1 MKPNYIKMTYDIVFK
16 KFFIDKPKLLKLIL
30 KHFLDIDFVQDI
42 IITNPEIPELEEI
55 KHKEKQL
62 IEEDQEKSLTIE
74 EDQEKSLT
82 IEENQEKS
90 LTIEKNQEKSLTTE
104 ENQEKSLTIE
114 KNQEKS
120 LTTEENQEKSLTIE
134 KNQEKSLTT
143 TGNNQNTKE
152 FSFLDSSLPAES
164 SGGKRVFLDL
174 RVKLSTGEDI
184 NVEVQTT
191 YKKHFLNRILYYWA
205 KLHSQSLKKGEG
217 YDKITPTYSLIF
229 TEKSF
234 LDKRVKDF
242 MSSFSIRR
250 DEEPYILFNKDL
262 RIVIVEL
269 SKLDKARSDLFDFKE
284 FWCYFLKKSGELTKE
299 DRKHLSRHKELEE
312 AMKHFDKL
320 SQEEKLQQIA
330 LDQHMTEV
338 IHDLDRSGWIE
349 EGMQKGIEKG
359 MQKGIEKGMQ
369 KGIEKG
375 MQKGIEEGV
384 QEGIEKGMQ
393 KGREEGVQKGI
404 EKGMQKGREEGVQ
417 EGIERGMQKG
427 REDLILKMLEK
438 GCSVFE
444 ISQITDLSEA
454 EILELNDK

>member
-30 KHFLDIDFVQDI
+30 KHFLDIDSVQDI
-42 IITNPEIPELEEI
+42 IITNPEIPELEEA
-55 KHKEKQL
+55 KHKQKQL
-62 IEEDQEKSLTIE
+62 T
-74 EDQEKSLT
+74 
-82 IEENQEKS
+82 EENQEKS
-90 LTIEKNQEKSLTTE
+90 LTTEENPEKSLTTE
-104 ENQEKSLTIE
+104 ENQEKSLTTE
-114 KNQEKS
+114 EDQEKS
-120 LTTEENQEKSLTIE
+120 LTTE
-134 KNQEKSLTT
+134 KNQEKNLTT
-143 TGNNQNTKE
+143 TSNNRNIGENNENTEE

-299 DRKHLSRHKELEE
+299 DRKCLSRHKELEE

-349 EGMQKGIEKG
+349 EGMQKGRQEG
-359 MQKGIEKGMQ
+359 M
-369 KGIEKG
+369 
-375 MQKGIEEGV
+375 
-384 QEGIEKGMQ
+384 QEGIEKGIQ
-393 KGREEGVQKGI
+393 KGIEQGIQKGI
-404 EKGMQKGREEGVQ
+404 EKGMQKGREQGMQ
-417 EGIERGMQKG
+417 EGIEKGREQGIEQG

-444 ISQITDLSEA
+444 VSQITDLSEA
-454 EILELNDK
+454 EILELKDK

>member
-16 KFFIDKPKLLKLIL
+16 KFFIDKPRLLKLIL
-30 KHFLDIDFVQDI
+30 KHFLDIDSVQDI
-42 IITNPEIPELEEI
+42 IITNPEIPELEEA
-55 KHKEKQL
+55 KHKQKQL
-62 IEEDQEKSLTIE
+62 TEEDQEKSLTTE
-74 EDQEKSLT
+74 N
-82 IEENQEKS
+82 NQEKS
-90 LTIEKNQEKSLTTE
+90 LTIEDNQEKSLTTE
-104 ENQEKSLTIE
+104 ED
-114 KNQEKS
+114 
-120 LTTEENQEKSLTIE
+120 
-134 KNQEKSLTT
+134 QEKSLTT
-143 TGNNQNTKE
+143 TENNENTEE

-229 TEKSF
+229 TEKPF

-299 DRKHLSRHKELEE
+299 DRKCLSRHKELEE

-349 EGMQKGIEKG
+349 EGR
-359 MQKGIEKGMQ
+359 
-369 KGIEKG
+369 
-375 MQKGIEEGV
+375 
-384 QEGIEKGMQ
+384 QE
-393 KGREEGVQKGI
+393 
-404 EKGMQKGREEGVQ
+404 GREEGVQ
-417 EGIERGMQKG
+417 EGIERGRQEG

-438 GCSVFE
+438 G
-444 ISQITDLSEA
+444 LS
-454 EILELNDK
+454 NH

>member
-30 KHFLDIDFVQDI
+30 KHFLDIDSVQDI
-42 IITNPEIPELEEI
+42 IITNPEIPELEET

-62 IEEDQEKSLTIE
+62 
-74 EDQEKSLT
+74 
-82 IEENQEKS
+82 
-90 LTIEKNQEKSLTTE
+90 TE
-104 ENQEKSLTIE
+104 ENQEKSLT
-114 KNQEKS
+114 
-120 LTTEENQEKSLTIE
+120 TE

-143 TGNNQNTKE
+143 TDNNRNTGENNENTKE

-299 DRKHLSRHKELEE
+299 DRKCLSRHKELEE

-359 MQKGIEKGMQ
+359 MQKGIQKGIEQGMQ
-369 KGIEKG
+369 KGI
-375 MQKGIEEGV
+375 QKGIE
-384 QEGIEKGMQ
+384 QGMQ
-393 KGREEGVQKGI
+393 KGREKGKQEGI
-404 EKGMQKGREEGVQ
+404 Q
-417 EGIERGMQKG
+417 EGIEQG

-454 EILELNDK
+454 EILELKDK

>member
-30 KHFLDIDFVQDI
+30 KHFLDIDSVQDI
-42 IITNPEIPELEEI
+42 IITNPEIPELEEA
-55 KHKEKQL
+55 KHKQKQL
-62 IEEDQEKSLTIE
+62 
-74 EDQEKSLT
+74 

-90 LTIEKNQEKSLTTE
+90 LTTENNQEKSLTIEDNQEKSLTTE
-104 ENQEKSLTIE
+104 ED
-114 KNQEKS
+114 
-120 LTTEENQEKSLTIE
+120 
-134 KNQEKSLTT
+134 QEKSLTT
-143 TGNNQNTKE
+143 TDNNRNIGENNENTEE

-229 TEKSF
+229 TEKPF

-299 DRKHLSRHKELEE
+299 DRKCLSRHKELEE

-349 EGMQKGIEKG
+349 EGMQKGIQKGREQGIQEGMEQGMQKGREQGMQEGREQGMQEGREQGIQKGIEKGMQEGREQG

-369 KGIEKG
+369 QG
-375 MQKGIEEGV
+375 MQ
-384 QEGIEKGMQ
+384 Q
-393 KGREEGVQKGI
+393 
-404 EKGMQKGREEGVQ
+404 
-417 EGIERGMQKG
+417 G
-427 REDLILKMLEK
+427 REDLILKMLGK

-454 EILELNDK
+454 EILELKNKCIYFDKL

>member
-30 KHFLDIDFVQDI
+30 KHFLDIDSVQDI
-42 IITNPEIPELEEI
+42 IITNPEIPELEET

-62 IEEDQEKSLTIE
+62 TKENQEKSLTTEEDQEKSLTTENNQEKSLTIE

-82 IEENQEKS
+82 
-90 LTIEKNQEKSLTTE
+90 TE
-104 ENQEKSLTIE
+104 ED
-114 KNQEKS
+114 
-120 LTTEENQEKSLTIE
+120 
-134 KNQEKSLTT
+134 QEKSLTT
-143 TGNNQNTKE
+143 TENNENTEE
-152 FSFLDSSLPAES
+152 FSFLDSSLPVES
-164 SGGKRVFLDL
+164 REGKRVFLDL

-299 DRKHLSRHKELEE
+299 DRKCLSRHKELEE

-349 EGMQKGIEKG
+349 EGMQKGL
-359 MQKGIEKGMQ
+359 
-369 KGIEKG
+369 
-375 MQKGIEEGV
+375 
-384 QEGIEKGMQ
+384 Q
-393 KGREEGVQKGI
+393 KGREQ
-404 EKGMQKGREEGVQ
+404 GMQQGREEGVQ

-427 REDLILKMLEK
+427 REEGVQEGREELILKMLEK

-444 ISQITDLSEA
+444 VSQITDLSEA
-454 EILELNDK
+454 EILELKDK

>member
-30 KHFLDIDFVQDI
+30 KHFLDIDSVQNI
-42 IITNPEIPELEEI
+42 IITNPEIPELEET

-62 IEEDQEKSLTIE
+62 
-74 EDQEKSLT
+74 
-82 IEENQEKS
+82 
-90 LTIEKNQEKSLTTE
+90 IEKNQEKSLTTE
-104 ENQEKSLTIE
+104 ENQEKSLT
-114 KNQEKS
+114 
-120 LTTEENQEKSLTIE
+120 TTDNNRNTGENNE
-134 KNQEKSLTT
+134 
-143 TGNNQNTKE
+143 NTEE
-152 FSFLDSSLPAES
+152 FSFLDSSLPAENS
-164 SGGKRVFLDL
+164 EGKRVFLDL

-299 DRKHLSRHKELEE
+299 DRKCLSRHEELEE

-349 EGMQKGIEKG
+349 EGMQKGIQKGIEQGREQGIQEGMEKGMQEGREQG
-359 MQKGIEKGMQ
+359 MQKGIEKG
-369 KGIEKG
+369 IEQGKE
-375 MQKGIEEGV
+375 Q
-384 QEGIEKGMQ
+384 
-393 KGREEGVQKGI
+393 GREE
-404 EKGMQKGREEGVQ
+404 
-417 EGIERGMQKG
+417 
-427 REDLILKMLEK
+427 LILKMLEK

-444 ISQITDLSEA
+444 VSQITDLSEA
-454 EILELNDK
+454 EILELKDK

>member
-30 KHFLDIDFVQDI
+30 KHFLDIDSVQDI
-42 IITNPEIPELEEI
+42 IITNPEIPELEET

-62 IEEDQEKSLTIE
+62 
-74 EDQEKSLT
+74 
-82 IEENQEKS
+82 
-90 LTIEKNQEKSLTTE
+90 
-104 ENQEKSLTIE
+104 
-114 KNQEKS
+114 
-120 LTTEENQEKSLTIE
+120 IE

-143 TGNNQNTKE
+143 TDNNRNTGENNENTEE

-164 SGGKRVFLDL
+164 RVGKRVFLDL

-349 EGMQKGIEKG
+349 EGMQ
-359 MQKGIEKGMQ
+359 
-369 KGIEKG
+369 
-375 MQKGIEEGV
+375 
-384 QEGIEKGMQ
+384 EGI
-393 KGREEGVQKGI
+393 
-404 EKGMQKGREEGVQ
+404 
-417 EGIERGMQKG
+417 
-427 REDLILKMLEK
+427 EDLILKMLEK

-444 ISQITDLSEA
+444 VSQITNLPEA
-454 EILELNDK
+454 EILELKDK

>member
-30 KHFLDIDFVQDI
+30 KHFLDIDSVQDI
-42 IITNPEIPELEEI
+42 IITNPEIPELEEA
-55 KHKEKQL
+55 KHKQKQL
-62 IEEDQEKSLTIE
+62 
-74 EDQEKSLT
+74 

-90 LTIEKNQEKSLTTE
+90 LTTENNQEKSLTIEDNQEKSLTTE
-104 ENQEKSLTIE
+104 ED
-114 KNQEKS
+114 
-120 LTTEENQEKSLTIE
+120 
-134 KNQEKSLTT
+134 QEKSLTT
-143 TGNNQNTKE
+143 TENNENTKE

-299 DRKHLSRHKELEE
+299 DRKCLSRHKELEE

-349 EGMQKGIEKG
+349 EGMQKGIQKGMQKGIQKGIEQGREQGIQEGMEKGMQEGREQGMQKGIEKG

-375 MQKGIEEGV
+375 MQKGI
-384 QEGIEKGMQ
+384 QEGIEQ
-393 KGREEGVQKGI
+393 
-404 EKGMQKGREEGVQ
+404 
-417 EGIERGMQKG
+417 G

-444 ISQITDLSEA
+444 VSQITDLSEA
-454 EILELNDK
+454 EILELKDK

>member
-16 KFFIDKPKLLKLIL
+16 KFFIDKPRLLKLIL
-30 KHFLDIDFVQDI
+30 KHFLDIDSVQDI
-42 IITNPEIPELEEI
+42 IITNPEIPELEEA
-55 KHKEKQL
+55 KHKQKQL
-62 IEEDQEKSLTIE
+62 TEE
-74 EDQEKSLT
+74 
-82 IEENQEKS
+82 
-90 LTIEKNQEKSLTTE
+90 NQEKSLTTE
-104 ENQEKSLTIE
+104 EDQEK
-114 KNQEKS
+114 N
-120 LTTEENQEKSLTIE
+120 
-134 KNQEKSLTT
+134 LTT
-143 TGNNQNTKE
+143 TDNNRNTGENNENKKE

-299 DRKHLSRHKELEE
+299 DRKCLSRHKELEE

-338 IHDLDRSGWIE
+338 IHDLDKSGWIE
-349 EGMQKGIEKG
+349 Q
-359 MQKGIEKGMQ
+359 
-369 KGIEKG
+369 
-375 MQKGIEEGV
+375 
-384 QEGIEKGMQ
+384 
-393 KGREEGVQKGI
+393 GREEGRK
-404 EKGMQKGREEGVQ
+404 
-417 EGIERGMQKG
+417 EGIEQG

-444 ISQITDLSEA
+444 VSQITDLSEA
-454 EILELNDK
+454 EILELKDK

>member
-30 KHFLDIDFVQDI
+30 KHFLDIDSIQDI
-42 IITNPEIPELEEI
+42 IITNPEIPELEET

-62 IEEDQEKSLTIE
+62 
-74 EDQEKSLT
+74 
-82 IEENQEKS
+82 
-90 LTIEKNQEKSLTTE
+90 IEKNQEKSLT
-104 ENQEKSLTIE
+104 IE
-114 KNQEKS
+114 DNQEKS
-120 LTTEENQEKSLTIE
+120 LTTEED
-134 KNQEKSLTT
+134 QEKSLTT
-143 TGNNQNTKE
+143 TDNNRNTGENNENTKE

-164 SGGKRVFLDL
+164 REGKRVFLDL

-284 FWCYFLKKSGELTKE
+284 FWCYFLKKSGKLTKE
-299 DRKHLSRHKELEE
+299 DRKHLSRHEELEE

-349 EGMQKGIEKG
+349 EGIQKGRKQG
-359 MQKGIEKGMQ
+359 M
-369 KGIEKG
+369 
-375 MQKGIEEGV
+375 

-393 KGREEGVQKGI
+393 KGMQE
-404 EKGMQKGREEGVQ
+404 GMQKGMQ
-417 EGIERGMQKG
+417 EGI
-427 REDLILKMLEK
+427 EDLILKMLEK
-438 GCSVFE
+438 GYSVFE

-454 EILELNDK
+454 KILELKDK

>member
-1 MKPNYIKMTYDIVFK
+1 MKMTYDIVFK
-16 KFFIDKPKLLKLIL
+16 KFFTDKPRLLKLIL
-30 KHFLDIDFVQDI
+30 KHFLDIDSIQDI
-42 IITNPEIPELEEI
+42 IITNPEIPELEEA
-55 KHKEKQL
+55 KHKEKQF
-62 IEEDQEKSLTIE
+62 
-74 EDQEKSLT
+74 
-82 IEENQEKS
+82 IEENP
-90 LTIEKNQEKSLTTE
+90 
-104 ENQEKSLTIE
+104 
-114 KNQEKS
+114 
-120 LTTEENQEKSLTIE
+120 
-134 KNQEKSLTT
+134 EKSLTT
-143 TGNNQNTKE
+143 TDNKQNAKE
-152 FSFLDSSLPAES
+152 FNFLDSSLPAES
-164 SGGKRVFLDL
+164 REGKRVFLDL

-250 DEEPYILFNKDL
+250 DQEPYILFNKDL
-262 RIVIVEL
+262 RVVIVEL
-269 SKLDKARSDLFDFKE
+269 SKLDKARADLFDFKE
-284 FWCYFLKKSGELTKE
+284 RWCYFLKKSGKLTKE
-299 DRKHLSRHKELEE
+299 DRKYLSRHEELKE

-349 EGMQKGIEKG
+349 QGRKEGM
-359 MQKGIEKGMQ
+359 
-369 KGIEKG
+369 
-375 MQKGIEEGV
+375 
-384 QEGIEKGMQ
+384 
-393 KGREEGVQKGI
+393 
-404 EKGMQKGREEGVQ
+404 Q
-417 EGIERGMQKG
+417 EGIERGMQQGREEGMQEGREEGMQEG

-438 GCSVFE
+438 GYSVFE

-454 EILELNDK
+454 EILELKDK

>member
-30 KHFLDIDFVQDI
+30 KHFLDIDSVQDI

-62 IEEDQEKSLTIE
+62 IEENQEKSLTTE
-74 EDQEKSLT
+74 N
-82 IEENQEKS
+82 NQEKS

-120 LTTEENQEKSLTIE
+120 LTTEEDQEKSLTIE

-143 TGNNQNTKE
+143 TDNNQNAGENNENTKE

-349 EGMQKGIEKG
+349 EGMQKGRQEG
-359 MQKGIEKGMQ
+359 MQQGMQ
-369 KGIEKG
+369 
-375 MQKGIEEGV
+375 
-384 QEGIEKGMQ
+384 KGMQ
-393 KGREEGVQKGI
+393 KGREQGMQKGMQ
-404 EKGMQKGREEGVQ
+404 EGREQGMQKGMQKGREQGMQ
-417 EGIERGMQKG
+417 EGREQGMQEG

-444 ISQITDLSEA
+444 VSQITDLSEA
-454 EILELNDK
+454 EILELKDK